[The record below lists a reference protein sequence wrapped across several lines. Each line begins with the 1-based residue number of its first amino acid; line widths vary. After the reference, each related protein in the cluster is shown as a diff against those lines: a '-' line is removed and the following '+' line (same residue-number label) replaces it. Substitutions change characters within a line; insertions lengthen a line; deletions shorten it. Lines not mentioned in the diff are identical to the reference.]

1 MNCGQIERL
10 LASQER
16 LKTLSLPPSAVEHL
30 DGCPSCRNVI
40 LSLTAADSLG
50 SVSHTLLDGLARQME
65 QDLRPVTPIRPAWF
79 FAGVMAATFAVLV
92 AIGAWWLKTAAVPI
106 MGPERC
112 AAVLLALGLAAA
124 LTMDLLTRQMVPGS
138 RYRFDAVR
146 LPVLVLAGLGAVFA
160 ALYPNLAEPDFLRL
174 GLICLSCGLGFFVP
188 AAAVFWM
195 MLRRGAVV
203 APQSAGAAVGL
214 LAGLTGTTV
223 LEVHCPL
230 QGVWHIVTWHLG
242 VPLIG
247 MLICIAL
254 AALDERKIPEEQE
267 TSSSNLR

>member
-10 LASQER
+10 LANRER
-16 LKTLSLPPSAVEHL
+16 LHPLRLPPSALEHA
-30 DGCPSCRNVI
+30 DGCPGCRNLI
-40 LSLTAADSLG
+40 SSLTAAG
-50 SVSHTLLDGLARQME
+50 SGGGVSQTLLDELARRME

-79 FAGVMAATFAVLV
+79 FTGFMAATFAVLV
-92 AIGAWWLKTAAVPI
+92 AIGASWLKAAAVPI
-106 MGPERC
+106 MGPARC
-112 AAVLLALGLAAA
+112 AAVLGALGLAAA
-124 LTMDLLTRQMVPGS
+124 LAIDLLARQMVPGS
-138 RYRFDAVR
+138 RYRFDPVR

-160 ALYPNLAEPDFLRL
+160 ALYPNLPEHDFLKL
-174 GLICLSCGLGFFVP
+174 GLICLSCGLGFFAP
-188 AAAVFWM
+188 AGAVFWL

-203 APQSAGAAVGL
+203 APRSAGAAVGL

-247 MLICIAL
+247 MLICVAL
-254 AALDERKIPEEQE
+254 AALANRKTREAD
-267 TSSSNLR
+267 